1 MTTSAARVSK
11 RKACVNFKSSSS
23 LSSSC
28 HHSHSRHHNVP
39 AVHNI
44 DIMDETNKKVIM
56 HLQSAQNR
64 LLVKNGQVVNHDS
77 SNFVDVYIEDGI
89 IKQIGN
95 HLIIPGGTR
104 VIDAC
109 GKLVLPGGIDPNVH
123 FQTPIFV
130 NTTTGTQT
138 RTIDDF
144 YVGTKAALAGGT
156 TTVIQLIEQPQQ
168 QPPKKQE
175 NNSSL
180 LKQLE
185 NWQLWAEEKACCDY
199 AFKIKL
205 STSNLSEEVK
215 NEVRELTREN
225 HINCLVASMED
236 FQDEELIEFFELCAS
251 SGN

>member
-1 MTTSAARVSK
+1 MLGARF
-11 RKACVNFKSSSS
+11 KASSVCEFQVFFF
-23 LSSSC
+23 L
-28 HHSHSRHHNVP
+28 VVIELPP
-39 AVHNI
+39 A
-44 DIMDETNKKVIM
+44 MDETNKKVIM

-64 LLVKNGQVVNHDS
+64 LLIKNGQVVNHDQS
-77 SNFVDVYIEDGI
+77 QFVDVYIEDGI

-104 VIDAC
+104 VIDAN

-123 FQTPIFV
+123 FQTPIVV
-130 NTTTGTQT
+130 NNGTTQT

-156 TTVIQLIEQPQQ
+156 TTVIQLIEQPSFQ
-168 QPPKKQE
+168 KQE
-175 NNSSL
+175 NNSPL

-205 STSNLSEEVK
+205 SSSNLSEEVK

-225 HINCLVASMED
+225 HINCLVASMKD

-251 SGN
+251 SGNFLNGLFCTVF